1 MANAEGCSEAA
12 LIFHFSSDVF
22 SLDTIKRAAYKYTDN
37 FSFEFVITAGQIE
50 CTARPLAS
58 LSAEDGTLFKKR
70 FHNEVLDQDLRR
82 SIAEETGPM
91 RNAILAH
98 AFSKTGLQQ
107 VE

>member
-12 LIFHFSSDVF
+12 LLFHFSSDVF
-22 SLDTIKRAAYKYTDN
+22 SLDTIKRAAYKHTDK
-37 FSFEFVITAGQIE
+37 FSFEFVVTTDQIE
-50 CTARPLAS
+50 CTATPLAS
-58 LSAEDGTLFKKR
+58 LSADESSLFKKR
-70 FHNEVLDQDLRR
+70 FHNEVLDQDLRQ
-82 SIAEETGPM
+82 SIAEETGAM

>member
-12 LIFHFSSDVF
+12 FILHFSTDVF

-37 FSFEFVITAGQIE
+37 FSFEFVVSAGQIE
-50 CTARPLAS
+50 CTARSFAS
-58 LSAEDGTLFKKR
+58 LSSEDGAVFKKR

-82 SIAEETGPM
+82 SIAEETGAI
-91 RNAILAH
+91 RNVILAH